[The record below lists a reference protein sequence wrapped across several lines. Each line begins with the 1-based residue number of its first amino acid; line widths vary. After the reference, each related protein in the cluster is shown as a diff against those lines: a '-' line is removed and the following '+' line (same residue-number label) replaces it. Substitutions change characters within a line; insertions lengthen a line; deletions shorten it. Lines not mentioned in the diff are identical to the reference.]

1 MENQIDLSMRLIG
14 HFEGMEI
21 WMKELR
27 FPSPLSNDTE
37 EEETLARP
45 SVTSR
50 HRAGEEF
57 WIWDRLSDFR
67 DAWKCVEYTLSDV
80 ESSFNIGTLLSMGCE
95 DVLFDLKQVKRH
107 DRSVHCPRGVVRF
120 RQHWICWKWETLW
133 RHYRICHL

>member
-1 MENQIDLSMRLIG
+1 
-14 HFEGMEI
+14 
-21 WMKELR
+21 MKELR

-80 ESSFNIGTLLSMGCE
+80 ESPLNIGTLLNMGCE
-95 DVLFDLKQVKRH
+95 DVLFELKQVKRQANANR
-107 DRSVHCPRGVVRF
+107 RSKVVF
-120 RQHWICWKWETLW
+120 
-133 RHYRICHL
+133 